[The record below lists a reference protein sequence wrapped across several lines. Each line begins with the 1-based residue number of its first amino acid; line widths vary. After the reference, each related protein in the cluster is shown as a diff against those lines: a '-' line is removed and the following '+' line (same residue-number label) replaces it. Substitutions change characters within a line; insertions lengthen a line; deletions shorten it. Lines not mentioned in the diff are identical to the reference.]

1 MPSASPPRRVM
12 AHTEASPGGPWS
24 QSGNRSE
31 SAIELHL
38 LPGQAV
44 NLPRVNKVD
53 RELAQVE
60 ARSAEAK
67 QATEETAP
75 KSKVRDAMKRWA
87 KDKVVRR
94 TSTKR

>member
-1 MPSASPPRRVM
+1 M
-12 AHTEASPGGPWS
+12 
-24 QSGNRSE
+24 
-31 SAIELHL
+31 
-38 LPGQAV
+38 
-44 NLPRVNKVD
+44 NKVD

-67 QATEETAP
+67 QATEVTAP